1 MVNRQMKR
9 FSTSLII
16 RGMQMKTTVSYQL
29 TSVNMAVI
37 KKPYTCWLCG
47 CGEYGTPIHGGIG
60 ASAME
65 NSMKVSQKMKI

>member
-16 RGMQMKTTVSYQL
+16 RGMQMK

-60 ASAME
+60 ASGME

>member
-1 MVNRQMKR
+1 
-9 FSTSLII
+9 
-16 RGMQMKTTVSYQL
+16 MKTTVSYQL

-60 ASAME
+60 ASGME